1 LPEPFPVV
9 PFKIKSTFDLKH
21 KSTPASRNSFEAND
35 MKIKFAVLFS
45 SILVTAR
52 AQVDCSK
59 YQADEILSS
68 LLRLSY
74 VVNINDSTTGQG
86 TFSAELVYTGQGWI
100 SLGFSSNGVMVP
112 SQAVIALPDVFTV
125 QKYDLTLKDIS
136 GVLPSPSQTLQDVH
150 VEQNFTHTTMR
161 FTKLLMEDNEIPI
174 IGNGSNTFI
183 WAFGSSNL
191 LDYHKGRGAYSL
203 TLAPCIAEVVSPDTS
218 APAMSAPVVP
228 TPDTSLPTTS
238 VIMTSAP
245 ITSAPTTSAPTTS
258 APIGSVPVA
267 SAPSTSIDCSK
278 FQQEL
283 TLADGVTFRY
293 TVNLD
298 TTDSTTGVMSAQ
310 IVYKGLAWLSLGF
323 AENIAG
329 AMVPSNAVIG
339 LPNNG
344 NSFSNP
350 GKYLLSS
357 KSIQGVT
364 LLSDDRQTLKNHSII
379 QNDTHTVLTF
389 DKILVESNEVPIVLG
404 TKMAFIWAYGFHNDL
419 NVHAK
424 RGAFLL
430 TINACV
436 PGAAASTESN
446 GASKISTPGTYR
458 SLWSAHGTLAGIAWG
473 IMSPIAISSSLLR
486 DLIPRAGLW
495 FKIHIFLNMSV
506 FVFTVIAFI
515 LAVTALEKGRL
526 PGSSADHFS
535 KISHRTVGLVI
546 MVCVA
551 LQVLG
556 GMIRPHAPGKKENGE
571 PEDKHTIRV
580 IWELAHKASG
590 YVLLATAWWQV
601 QDGLKLYAGRF
612 GSKDLSSAFLGF
624 VAGIVVLC
632 ASLIFY
638 SKCIV
643 QRTINNER
651 DRTIDGETKYRV

>member
-1 LPEPFPVV
+1 
-9 PFKIKSTFDLKH
+9 
-21 KSTPASRNSFEAND
+21 
-35 MKIKFAVLFS
+35 MKIKYTVLFS

-59 YQADEILSS
+59 YQAYEIINSV
-68 LLRLSY
+68 LRLSY
-74 VVNINDSTTGQG
+74 VVNIDDSTTGQG
-86 TFSAELVYTGQGWI
+86 TFSAELVYTGLGWI
-100 SLGFSSNGVMVP
+100 SLGFSSDGLMVP
-112 SQAVIALPDVFTV
+112 SQAVIALPDNSTV

-136 GVLPSPSQTLQDVH
+136 GVLPSPSQTLQDVD
-150 VEQNFTHTTMR
+150 VKQNSTHTIMR
-161 FTKLLMEDNEIPI
+161 FTKLLMEDNEIAI
-174 IGNGSNTFI
+174 IGDGDNTFI
-183 WAFGSSNL
+183 WAYGDKNSL
-191 LDYHKGRGAYSL
+191 GYHIGRGAHPL
-203 TLAPCIAEVVSPDTS
+203 TLAPCIAEVVSPDTFS
-218 APAMSAPVVP
+218 PAMSAPVVP
-228 TPDTSLPTTS
+228 TPDTSSPTTS
-238 VIMTSAP
+238 VNMTSAP
-245 ITSAPTTSAPTTS
+245 ITSAPTTSAP
-258 APIGSVPVA
+258 IGSAPVA

-283 TLADGVTFRY
+283 SLFDGVTFRY

-323 AENIAG
+323 AENTAG
-329 AMVPSNAVIG
+329 LMVPSNAVIG

-364 LLSDDRQTLKNHSII
+364 LLSDDRQTLKNHSIL

-389 DKILVESNEVPIVLG
+389 DKILVESNEVPIALG
-404 TKMAFIWAYGFHNDL
+404 TKMAFIWAYGYENDL
-419 NVHAK
+419 RRVHAK
-424 RGAFLL
+424 KGLVVL

-436 PGAAASTESN
+436 PGAAASTGSD
-446 GASKISTPGTYR
+446 GVSIISTPGTYR
-458 SLWSAHGTLAGIAWG
+458 SLWSAHGILAGIAWG

-515 LAVTALEKGRL
+515 LAVTALEKGRP

-571 PEDKHTIRV
+571 PEHKHTIRV

-643 QRTINNER
+643 QRTTNNER
-651 DRTIDGETKYRV
+651 DLTIDGETNYRV